1 MNTQSAKFFTTMV
14 AAVAAGIPIW
24 TVSYRDL
31 NITDPS
37 FLAIWFLIGITV
49 TLVASLLSSM
59 NSGEL
64 IGAITVG
71 FTIAIIIRFL
81 GDMFFGSPGHSNLGL
96 GLMVAVGIGAFSSW
110 VGSFAIL
117 IRKSKRTTPK

>member
-1 MNTQSAKFFTTMV
+1 MNTQSAKFFTTIV
-14 AAVAAGIPIW
+14 ATVAAGIPIW
-24 TVSYRDL
+24 TISYRDL
-31 NITDPS
+31 NLTDPS

-49 TLVASLLSSM
+49 TFVATLFSSM
-59 NSGEL
+59 KSGEL

-96 GLMVAVGIGAFSSW
+96 DLMVAVGVGAFSSW
-110 VGSFAIL
+110 VGSFAIM
-117 IRKSKRTTPK
+117 IRKRKKAAPK